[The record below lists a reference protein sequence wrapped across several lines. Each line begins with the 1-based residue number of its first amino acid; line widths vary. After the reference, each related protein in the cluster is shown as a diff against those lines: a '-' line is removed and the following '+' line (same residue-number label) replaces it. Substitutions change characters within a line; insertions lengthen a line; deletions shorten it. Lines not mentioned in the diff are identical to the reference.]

1 MDDGFASIEE
11 LKRRVTVASVLQCRL
26 MRMVME
32 NKRTVLDVFEEG
44 RGGLNGVLGERLGTW
59 LLRAVPHRSIVGHSY
74 TLHIPPGQEDFRSGR
89 EWGEIV
95 GRVTS
100 NTMGTKYT
108 ISEVSGANA
117 WHEVCIVTYDINFM
131 GKKGPRKMTA
141 TIRAVDETGR
151 VVEPLQPL
159 SKQNKAPNAVVLESK
174 SPRWN
179 SETRAFGLEFYNRVL
194 VSSVKNFQ
202 LVHPE
207 DVDYIVVQFG
217 KVAEGVFTMDARFPM
232 SPIMAFGVA
241 VSAIDHKL
249 ACP

>member
-1 MDDGFASIEE
+1 MDDGFASKEE

-26 MRMVME
+26 MRIVLA
-32 NKRTVLDVFEEG
+32 NKRTVLDVREEG
-44 RGGLNGVLGERLGTW
+44 RDGLNGVLGERLGTW
-59 LLRAVPHRSIVGHSY
+59 LLRAVPRRSIVGHCY
-74 TLHIPPGQEDFRSGR
+74 TLHIPPGREDIRCGR
-89 EWGEIV
+89 ICGEIV

-108 ISEVSGANA
+108 ISEVFGADA
-117 WHEVCIVTYDINFM
+117 WHEVCIVTYEINFM

-141 TIRAVDETGR
+141 TIRAVDGTGR

-159 SKQNKAPNAVVLESK
+159 LKRNKASNVVRLESK

-194 VSSVKNFQ
+194 ESSVKNFQ

-217 KVAEGVFTMDARFPM
+217 KVGDDSFTMDARFPM

-241 VSAIDHKL
+241 VSAMDHKL